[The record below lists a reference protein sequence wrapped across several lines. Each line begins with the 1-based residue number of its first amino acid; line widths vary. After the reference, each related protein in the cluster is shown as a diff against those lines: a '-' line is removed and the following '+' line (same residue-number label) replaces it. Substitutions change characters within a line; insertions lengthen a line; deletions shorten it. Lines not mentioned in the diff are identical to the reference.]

1 MERYLKEMLEKQ
13 KKNFIFLGEAG
24 SGKTEIAINFAMELA
39 RNGVENIHFF
49 DLDQTKPLFR
59 SRDVLDELEQAGIT
73 FHYEKQ
79 RADAPTIG
87 GGTAELLNNPQA
99 VCVLDI
105 GGNQQGS
112 RMIGGYTHLT
122 RRGDTANYF
131 VINPYRPW
139 SRRTEAIDRT
149 MAEVLGMAR
158 ISLAYTA
165 VICNPNQRLETT
177 EADVLQGIAKTEE
190 MLGKFLNIS
199 CVCVMREL
207 REDVEKKSKIP
218 IFPLDIYMKYA
229 WEEV

>member
-1 MERYLKEMLEKQ
+1 MEAYLKELLEQQ

-39 RNGVENIHFF
+39 KNGVTNIHFF

-59 SRDVLDELEQAGIT
+59 SRDVLSELEQTGIT

-79 RADAPTIG
+79 CADAPTIG
-87 GGTAELLNNPQA
+87 GGTAELLNDPQA
-99 VCVLDI
+99 ICVLDI

-112 RMIGGYTHLT
+112 RMIGGYAHLT
-122 RRGDTANYF
+122 RRADAANYF

-139 SRRTEAIDRT
+139 SRQTEAIDRT
-149 MAEVLGMAR
+149 MTDVLRMAR
-158 ISLAYTA
+158 IPLTNTA
-165 VICNPNQRLETT
+165 VICNPNQRLGTT

-190 MLGKFLNIS
+190 MLGEFLDIS

-207 REDVEKKSKIP
+207 REAVEQKTELP
-218 IFPLDIYMKYA
+218 VFPLDLYMKYA
-229 WEEV
+229 WEE